1 MEKAKR
7 LRHVGEA
14 GLGIVLAATPPLL
27 WIAWTPTILLG
38 VMATAVLSAA
48 LLVLLT
54 ESSRDQGSNVRRS
67 LPPEFVAEVQQLF
80 PLTYHH
86 SLHETPRFRRAM
98 TRMSRLIE
106 ASEPTGPA
114 RR

>member
-7 LRHVGEA
+7 LRRIGET
-14 GLGIVLAATPPLL
+14 GLGIVLASTPVLL

-38 VMATAVLSAA
+38 VMATAVLCAV
-48 LLVLLT
+48 LLVLLA
-54 ESSRDQGSNVRRS
+54 ESLPGQGGNFRRA
-67 LPPEFVAEVQQLF
+67 LPPEFVAEVHELF

-98 TRMSRLIE
+98 ERMSRLIE
-106 ASEPTGPA
+106 ASGPA
-114 RR
+114 DPAGR

>member
-7 LRHVGEA
+7 LRRIAEA
-14 GLGIVLAATPPLL
+14 GIGFVLASTPLLL
-27 WIAWTPTILLG
+27 WIAWTPAILLG

-48 LLVLLT
+48 LLVRLT
-54 ESSRDQGSNVRRS
+54 ETSREQATSARTPLS
-67 LPPEFVAEVQQLF
+67 PEFIAEVQQLF

-86 SLHETPRFRRAM
+86 SLHETPRFQRAM
-98 TRMSRLIE
+98 KRMLRLVE
-106 ASEPTGPA
+106 ASGPADPA

>member
-1 MEKAKR
+1 MEAAKR
-7 LRHVGEA
+7 LRHIAEA
-14 GLGIVLAATPPLL
+14 GLGVVLATTPVLL

-38 VMATAVLSAA
+38 VMVVSVLFAI

-54 ESSRDQGSNVRRS
+54 ETSPEQAGKARPP
-67 LPPEFVAEVQQLF
+67 LPPEFVDEVHQLF

-86 SLHETPRFRRAM
+86 SLHETPRFRNAM
-98 TRMSRLIE
+98 KRMSQLIE
-106 ASEPTGPA
+106 ASEPSDPP

>member
-1 MEKAKR
+1 METAKR
-7 LRHVGEA
+7 LRRIAET
-14 GLGIVLAATPPLL
+14 GIGVVLAVTPVLL
-27 WIAWTPTILLG
+27 WIAWTPAIVVG
-38 VMATAVLSAA
+38 VMATAVLAAA

-54 ESSRDQGSNVRRS
+54 ESSGDHGGEARRQ
-67 LPPEFVAEVQQLF
+67 LPPEFIDEVHRLF

-98 TRMSRLIE
+98 KRMSRLIE
-106 ASEPTGPA
+106 ATGSADPA

>member
-1 MEKAKR
+1 METAKR
-7 LRHVGEA
+7 LRRIAET
-14 GLGIVLAATPPLL
+14 GIGVVLASTPLLL
-27 WIAWTPTILLG
+27 WIAWTPAILVG
-38 VMATAVLSAA
+38 VMATAVLSGA

-54 ESSRDQGSNVRRS
+54 ESSRDQGSNVRRA

-98 TRMSRLIE
+98 KRMSRLIE
-106 ASEPTGPA
+106 ATGSADPA

>member
-14 GLGIVLAATPPLL
+14 GLGIVLAATPLLL

-54 ESSRDQGSNVRRS
+54 ESSGDQGGNARS
-67 LPPEFVAEVQQLF
+67 TLSPEFIDEVHRLF

-86 SLHETPRFRRAM
+86 SLHETPRFQRAM